1 MFGSFLI
8 ASVAAF
14 ISALCFME
22 CATRFPGVSGS
33 AYSYAYF
40 ALGEVMGW
48 LYVIFITCLV
58 LDSLSSLLYYDNFDS
73 IIRLIIYFSFKLRV
87 SGSACS
93 CAYFALG

>member
-1 MFGSFLI
+1 LSISILLLFFLILNPGVALFGSFLI
-8 ASVAAF
+8 AALAAF

-48 LYVIFITCLV
+48 LYV
-58 LDSLSSLLYYDNFDS
+58 
-73 IIRLIIYFSFKLRV
+73 
-87 SGSACS
+87 
-93 CAYFALG
+93 